1 MCLQM
6 WGPGQCHKF
15 TWMRIN
21 SGLFPPCVLT
31 QYYLYPVNTFLAALG
46 IRPDLFIFKVFTQE
60 AGPSITL
67 NAKYT
72 SGHTKCHANLFSLQ
86 FMCSHFWGRGKNHI
100 GVNGTPF
107 SSNMIILFLQPCLST
122 DVSLICWR
130 RNSSSPHGKSKVRSC
145 QQRTQPTAF
154 T

>member
-31 QYYLYPVNTFLAALG
+31 QYYLYPVNAFWAALG
-46 IRPDLFIFKVFTQE
+46 LRPDLFIFKVFTQE

-72 SGHTKCHANLFSLQ
+72 SGHTNVMLIYFHISSCAHISEVEGKIILGLMALQ
-86 FMCSHFWGRGKNHI
+86 FHLIWLFC
-100 GVNGTPF
+100 F
-107 SSNMIILFLQPCLST
+107 SSHAFLLM
-122 DVSLICWR
+122 SLMCCR
-130 RNSSSPHGKSKVRSC
+130 RNSFSPHGRSKVTGF
-145 QQRTQPTAF
+145 QHRTQPTASA
-154 T
+154 